1 MGGDVRGGLTND
13 GGCRIMIPEP
23 DQGRDVGFL
32 IHTPRP
38 CAIMGMATQSNS
50 LPLSAAARVSGFGP
64 RYPGRGVDQPGA
76 RAVAV

>member
-1 MGGDVRGGLTND
+1 MTL
-13 GGCRIMIPEP
+13 EP
-23 DQGRDVGFL
+23 DQGRDVGVL
-32 IHTPRP
+32 IHTPGP
-38 CAIMGMATQSNS
+38 CAIMGMVTESNR